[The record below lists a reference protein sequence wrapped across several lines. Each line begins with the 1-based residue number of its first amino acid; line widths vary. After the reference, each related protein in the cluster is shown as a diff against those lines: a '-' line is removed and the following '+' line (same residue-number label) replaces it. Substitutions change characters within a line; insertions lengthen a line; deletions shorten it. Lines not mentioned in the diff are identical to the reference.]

1 MKGFPSREQV
11 ERLRQQYPKG
21 TMICCEYMSDDPNPI
36 PSGTTGK
43 VLYVDDIGTVH
54 CAFDNGRQL
63 GLVSG
68 VDSFHLAQPADEM
81 EQDEDTEIKENQGMS
96 IDL

>member
-1 MKGFPSREQV
+1 M
-11 ERLRQQYPKG
+11 
-21 TMICCEYMSDDPNPI
+21 
-36 PSGTTGK
+36 
-43 VLYVDDIGTVH
+43 LYVDDIGTVH